1 VQALRLRLKAGG
13 EYCHW
18 VGEAHFHRCR
28 LGAVVLLIFRWRK
41 AVAEQQRIGQLKR
54 VAVGRP

>member
-1 VQALRLRLKAGG
+1 
-13 EYCHW
+13 

-54 VAVGRP
+54 AAVVRP

>member
-1 VQALRLRLKAGG
+1 VQAPRLRLKAAAGH
-13 EYCHW
+13 CRW

-54 VAVGRP
+54 AAVVRP